1 MNVGDYEDVV
11 IDNVKY
17 TLLHVNMTLNQ
28 EMNCQLFNSCKKTK
42 YASQVAA
49 MNNAVGF
56 ISFQVII
63 LYVIKRVAKPIVNLL
78 FLLEWTSSKK
88 VD

>member
-1 MNVGDYEDVV
+1 VNVGDYEDVV

-17 TLLHVNMTLNQ
+17 TLLDVNMTLNQ

-49 MNNAVGF
+49 MNNAIGF
-56 ISFQVII
+56 ISFQVTLINI
-63 LYVIKRVAKPIVNLL
+63 YA
-78 FLLEWTSSKK
+78 
-88 VD
+88 